1 MLPLIWVGL
10 GGFLGSVGRFLLGQ
24 VVPQSAGIPY
34 PTLVINLTGA
44 LLIGG
49 LLSSGV
55 SRPDNHWFYFFIPG
69 VLGGFTTYSAFS
81 GETFFLLKNSQYKEA
96 LLYVLLT
103 FFGGL
108 LATSLGFWVG
118 RTIILK

>member
-1 MLPLIWVGL
+1 MVPVFWVGL
-10 GGFLGSVGRFLLGQ
+10 GGLLGSVCRFLLGQ
-24 VVPQSAGIPY
+24 ALTHSSGIPY

-49 LLSSGV
+49 FLSSGV
-55 SRPDNHWFYFFIPG
+55 SRPDTTWFYFLIPG

-81 GETFFLLKNSQYKEA
+81 GETFFLLKNSQFKEA

-108 LATSLGFWVG
+108 LATSLGFWIG
-118 RTIILK
+118 RTIIFK